1 VTLLEKIFNLN
12 KSFLVAYVDNIVLY
26 IFINFIIKIKREKDM
41 TEKVDLHIYRVN
53 HGSKRIKKI
62 KLSTFIKNVNQQV
75 FTKKFF
81 TNRKDAE
88 THIKKGQ
95 L

>member
-1 VTLLEKIFNLN
+1 
-12 KSFLVAYVDNIVLY
+12 
-26 IFINFIIKIKREKDM
+26 M
-41 TEKVDLHIYRVN
+41 TEKVDLYIYRVN

-62 KLSTFIKNVNQQV
+62 KLSTFIKSINKQLL
-75 FTKKFF
+75 TKKFF

-95 L
+95 S

>member
-1 VTLLEKIFNLN
+1 
-12 KSFLVAYVDNIVLY
+12 
-26 IFINFIIKIKREKDM
+26 M
-41 TEKVDLHIYRVN
+41 TEKVDLYIYRVN

-88 THIKKGQ
+88 KDIKKGE